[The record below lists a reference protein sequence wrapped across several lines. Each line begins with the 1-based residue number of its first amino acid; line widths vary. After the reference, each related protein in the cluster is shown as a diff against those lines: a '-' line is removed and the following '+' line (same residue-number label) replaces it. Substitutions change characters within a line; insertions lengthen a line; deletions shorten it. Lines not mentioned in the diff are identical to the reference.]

1 VTVTFRGQLPS
12 DQLVRA
18 VRGEA
23 GRLHGAEE
31 VHAVLRLD
39 GSGYFD
45 VTVEVTRDSAVARHV
60 GRDRDAYEA
69 ITRAFDRLAATFAS
83 SDLATSAA

>member
-1 VTVTFRGQLPS
+1 MTVTFRGQLPS

-31 VHAVLRLD
+31 VHAVLRHD
-39 GSGYFD
+39 AAGFFD
-45 VTVEVTRDSAVARHV
+45 VIVEVTRDGAITHHV

-69 ITRAFDRLAATFAS
+69 ITRAFDRLAAAFATD
-83 SDLATSAA
+83 DLATSAA